1 MVEALSGNMMN
12 VWYYWKGGKYR
23 GRIKRCYMDNV
34 YWLIIGAA
42 LTAAGFVAYRQG
54 KHVALRAVAAAGF
67 AAGVILF
74 IIGLVNALS
83 GTG

>member
-1 MVEALSGNMMN
+1 
-12 VWYYWKGGKYR
+12 
-23 GRIKRCYMDNV
+23 MDNV

-67 AAGVILF
+67 TAGVILF
-74 IIGLVNALS
+74 FIGLVNALS
-83 GTG
+83 GIG

>member
-1 MVEALSGNMMN
+1 
-12 VWYYWKGGKYR
+12 
-23 GRIKRCYMDNV
+23 MDNV

-42 LTAAGFVAYRQG
+42 LTAAGIVAFRQG
-54 KHVALRAVAAAGF
+54 KHVAVRSIAAAGF
-67 AAGVILF
+67 TAGVIMF